1 MLNCVNQ
8 LFVRFNLL
16 FLSILCSKQS
26 ILLYL
31 LPFTKLSF
39 MLFVFINYFYHVG
52 DMGGLLLVLP
62 SDVLNFMNNLW
73 CPHLLE
79 HIVHRRNR
87 GQKTFFFVRRSAC
100 WCFVGNGALNLDFRH
115 HQTGRMKKEQRPLKI
130 ICFGVNAIKTTYSS
144 LLNAFAFKFINIFTW
159 IFTLTFL
166 KRTPGVRS

>member
-87 GQKTFFFVRRSAC
+87 GQKTFFFCSQVCLLMFCLKWGIKSWFSSSSNRQNEEGAEPTKNHLFWSQC
-100 WCFVGNGALNLDFRH
+100 YKNYSIQFVECICIQIHKHFYVNFYLN
-115 HQTGRMKKEQRPLKI
+115 K
-130 ICFGVNAIKTTYSS
+130 NS
-144 LLNAFAFKFINIFTW
+144 
-159 IFTLTFL
+159 
-166 KRTPGVRS
+166 